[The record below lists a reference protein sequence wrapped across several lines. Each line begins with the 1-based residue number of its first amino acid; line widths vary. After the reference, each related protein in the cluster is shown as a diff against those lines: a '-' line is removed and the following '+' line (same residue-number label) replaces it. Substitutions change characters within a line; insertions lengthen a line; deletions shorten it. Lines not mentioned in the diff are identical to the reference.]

1 MAVESVVG
9 WVIDFFERGGP
20 VLYGVLLTAV
30 LLWTLIGLRLW
41 FFYVERRG
49 LFAEMA
55 ERWRDRA
62 DQTSTY
68 ARYIR
73 SAWISRF
80 DIEATRSMSLIAT
93 LIAICPLL
101 GLLGTVT
108 GMIQVF
114 DVLAATGTGNARA
127 MASGIAQAT
136 LPTMAGLVIALSGLY
151 FRSRFQRLA
160 QRSRQELSDRL
171 PLLASARPATDG
183 FAVGGNQ
190 KERN

>member
-1 MAVESVVG
+1 MIWFA
-9 WVIDFFERGGP
+9 DFFERGGP
-20 VLYGVLLTAV
+20 VLYAV
-30 LLWTLIGLRLW
+30 LATSFLLWVLIIMRLW
-41 FFYVERRG
+41 FFYIEKKQIHSR
-49 LFAEMA
+49 LTTD
-55 ERWRDRA
+55 WRARTDR
-62 DQTSTY
+62 TSRN

-73 SAWISRF
+73 QAWVGRYYL
-80 DIEATRSMSLIAT
+80 EATRTMPLLGT

-136 LPTMAGLVIALSGLY
+136 LPTMAGLVVALSGLY

-160 QRSRQELSDRL
+160 DRSKQELADKL
-171 PLLASARPATDG
+171 PIVEE
-183 FAVGGNQ
+183 FA
-190 KERN
+190 